1 MCATSR
7 LAPRQDGKIACDFT
21 WLSDNMFTGTG
32 ARSESRFAK
41 QQSVTSAQRD
51 LLNTI
56 PEARQVTRRCAL
68 AVAAVRHSTLCLL
81 LGLLGAAPPAQAAGF
96 NFASLQWLLSHQ
108 DIGSVEELLAALP
121 AAQRNRY
128 ALVFESR
135 SLQGA
140 SAENPRVILFGPD
153 ARFIV
158 TFNGSPAQRG
168 FRVVETMEFDD
179 DSKEFRLREL
189 LFPEAAVGPDRVVV
203 SELNPER
210 CARCHGAPPRPVW
223 DTFPLWPGAYGE
235 RYRARLSARERAG
248 LAAFLA
254 LQPTHP
260 RYRELLEVKRFADPQ
275 TFRSSALRQYAGIP
289 EEPPNA
295 ELAINLGR
303 LQAQSVARQLVRQP
317 GFELY
322 RYALLGLADNAC
334 GRLADFYPDAL
345 WRTQRPVFERFA
357 RNSAATNA
365 RQAQLK
371 AARAAFSGGAAVTS
385 DSSTSDNALVQL
397 RFVAESALGIATQNW
412 TLALERGTYDFTMPP
427 LPAQPLRETLLAE
440 VATRDATIRDLSLYS
455 TSSDGDRYCSYLKR
469 RSRAAL
475 TPPNDGANGVIAL
488 DPTSAPAGAAA
499 DPTAVALAN
508 ASAAATIARPAA
520 LQLCVSCHETGV
532 APLLPFSN
540 PTQLAQQLRVRPSA
554 HGALIDEIRFRLS
567 SAAGPHQMP
576 LGLNLSDAERESLE
590 SYFAALAASAN

>member
-1 MCATSR
+1 
-7 LAPRQDGKIACDFT
+7 
-21 WLSDNMFTGTG
+21 
-32 ARSESRFAK
+32 
-41 QQSVTSAQRD
+41 
-51 LLNTI
+51 
-56 PEARQVTRRCAL
+56 
-68 AVAAVRHSTLCLL
+68 VRHSTLCLL

-140 SAENPRVILFGPD
+140 SLENPRVILFGPD

-189 LFPEAAVGPDRVVV
+189 LFPERAVGPDRTVV
-203 SELNPER
+203 SELNPQR
-210 CARCHGAPPRPVW
+210 CARCHGAPARPVW

-275 TFRSSALRQYAGIP
+275 TFRSSALSQYAGIP

-303 LQAQSVARQLVRQP
+303 LQAQSIARQLVRQP

-345 WRTQRPVFERFA
+345 WRTQRPGFERFA
-357 RNSAATNA
+357 RDSAAINA

-371 AARAAFSGGAAVTS
+371 AARAAFSGGAAVTA

-440 VATRDATIRDLSLYS
+440 VATRDATIRDLSLYW

-475 TPPNDGANGVIAL
+475 TPSNDGANGVIAL
-488 DPTSAPAGAAA
+488 DPTSPAAGAAA
-499 DPTAVALAN
+499 DPTAVALAS
-508 ASAAATIARPAA
+508 APAAATIARPAA

-590 SYFAALAASAN
+590 SYFAALAASAYY